1 MGHGSPA
8 APLTPSWI
16 WPRPDAS
23 CQHDRIETTRID
35 QWLWAV
41 RLHKT
46 RSAATAAC
54 RVGRV
59 RVNGVTAKAASPVH
73 PGDRVE
79 IRAADRSR
87 IVEVVKLISKRVGA
101 PVAAECLIDHTP
113 PPPPRESVVPVLS
126 REPGSGRPT
135 KRDRRNLDKLRR
147 Q

>member
-1 MGHGSPA
+1 LTIRGSPGSDSA
-8 APLTPSWI
+8 
-16 WPRPDAS
+16 
-23 CQHDRIETTRID
+23 CQHGRIETTRID

-54 RVGRV
+54 RGGRV
-59 RVNGVTAKAASPVH
+59 RINGTTAKASSPVR

-79 IRAADRSR
+79 TRVADRDR
-87 IVEVVKLISKRVGA
+87 IVEVIRSITKRVGA
-101 PVAAECLIDHTP
+101 PVAAECLIDRTP
-113 PPPPRESVVPVLS
+113 PPIETAARALS

-147 Q
+147 R